1 MSQRLIIRLIPIE
14 IFAFCLLAGWLA
26 IGAVRALINDT
37 PALIQVGAAA
47 AGAQS
52 AHVAAAAAA
61 VAAGDLEAAA
71 TAAGLAPVFTP
82 EVKYWAPQISA
93 WAAKYQLDPNLV
105 ATVMQIE
112 SCGAPGVVS
121 SAGAQGLFQVMPFH
135 FAEGESMQDPDT
147 NAARG
152 MAYLALG
159 LQRAAGNVGL
169 ALAGYNGGHSQIG
182 KDSSLWPAQTQ
193 RYWYWGTGIYDE
205 AKAGAAAS
213 TRLQEWLNAGG
224 ASLCRTAATQIGLA
238 Q

>member
-26 IGAVRALINDT
+26 ISAVQALINDA
-37 PALIQVGAAA
+37 PALVHAAAPAAEAPAPAVVGAE
-47 AGAQS
+47 S
-52 AHVAAAAAA
+52 
-61 VAAGDLEAAA
+61 
-71 TAAGLAPVFTP
+71 AAGLSPVFTA
-82 EVKYWAPQISA
+82 EVQHWAPQIAA
-93 WAAKYQLDPNLV
+93 WAQAFGLDPNLV

-135 FAEGESMQDPDT
+135 FTEGENMQDPDT
-147 NAARG
+147 NAGRG
-152 MAYLALG
+152 LGYLSLG

-193 RYWYWGTGIYDE
+193 RYWYWGTGIYEE
-205 AKAGAAAS
+205 AAAGAATS

>member
-14 IFAFCLLAGWLA
+14 IFAICLLAGWLA
-26 IGAVRALINDT
+26 ISGVRALIAEA
-37 PALIQVGAAA
+37 PALAQLGQAAA
-47 AGAQS
+47 QPA
-52 AHVAAAAAA
+52 VAAAQA

-71 TAAGLAPVFTP
+71 AAAGLSPVFTP
-82 EVKYWAPQISA
+82 EVKFWAPQISA
-93 WAAKYQLDPNLV
+93 WAAQYQLDPNLI

-121 SAGAQGLFQVMPFH
+121 SSGAQGLFQVMPFH
-135 FAEGESMQDPDT
+135 FGEGENMQDPDT

-159 LQRAAGNVGL
+159 LQRAGGNVGL

-182 KDSSLWPAQTQ
+182 KDSSLWPGQTQ

-205 AKAGAAAS
+205 AKAGVAQS

-224 ASLCRTAATQIGLA
+224 AGLCQTAAGQIGLA
-238 Q
+238 AQ